1 MEGIAWLA
9 SRYQDTAT
17 EFRVLGKAL
26 TVNPSGWKYNHH
38 VQSKVGL
45 GAGSNERL
53 VQARQAIYTIQS
65 QLKMSGSKIVDEE
78 GIYKNLAAMTDG
90 LGFNRSEQLFNNP
103 EEPDETLKAENEQLN
118 QMVLQMQEQIQ
129 AMQNPLA
136 EAEEIKQQAFLIKA
150 QSDAQIKVAQLESDN
165 QQFQATFA
173 QQNKEFQE
181 NMARQLTELE
191 LKYGSDVPGS
201 TV

>member
-1 MEGIAWLA
+1 
-9 SRYQDTAT
+9 
-17 EFRVLGKAL
+17 
-26 TVNPSGWKYNHH
+26 
-38 VQSKVGL
+38 
-45 GAGSNERL
+45 
-53 VQARQAIYTIQS
+53 
-65 QLKMSGSKIVDEE
+65 
-78 GIYKNLAAMTDG
+78 
-90 LGFNRSEQLFNNP
+90 
-103 EEPDETLKAENEQLN
+103 
-118 QMVLQMQEQIQ
+118 
-129 AMQNPLA
+129 MQNPLA

-150 QSDAQIKVAQLESDN
+150 QSDAQIKVAQLESDS